1 MLRRRLVLVLVCA
14 AVAGVSVAQE
24 EPVSLSLDV
33 QGQAMVPLRSAAER
47 YTIGGG
53 GVLSALLDFDGPAYG
68 RGGIGYTVFPTAATG
83 TPPTNFI
90 TARVGAGTRLD
101 IDDSIDIRLGIL
113 GGAYLVIR
121 DDLVTGYPS
130 LGAEFSLSFN
140 LSPGFSLGLG
150 AGYDYHVG
158 SISVDNGFS
167 DQSAAEGLAVSLSAR
182 FVPGAAPAGPAP
194 MRRPRIEIRPPEFD
208 RVFPVFYRYYND
220 NPLGQVGFV
229 NNESE
234 QISNVKVSFF
244 VNQYMDAPKVGA
256 TFESIEPGEE
266 VTAPLLG
273 LFTESILDVTEGTSV
288 TAEVIVEYEVG
299 EDQLTAN
306 LTETLPI
313 LNRNNMTWDDDRRA
327 AAFVTPNDPTV
338 NRFSRN
344 IASAIRS
351 EGTTEVNE
359 KLRVAMAIF
368 EALRLYGMEYQ
379 IDPNSS
385 YIELSEN
392 ESALDFLQF
401 PQQTLDFRSGDCDDL
416 SILYA
421 ALLQSVGIRSA
432 FVTIPGHLYTA
443 FALDMDQ
450 EEAENT
456 FATTRDLVYVDGE
469 AWVPLEITLL
479 QENFLAAWS
488 TGAKQWR
495 ENRAADAARM
505 YPIEDAWTIYQPTG
519 FASQPLD
526 IRIPQT
532 TEVVPQYTD
541 VLGSFVRRE
550 IAPQV
555 AELEERI
562 EASNGNPR
570 LVNRLGTVYAR
581 YGLYEE
587 AQEQFLRAVA
597 EREYRPALINLGNLA
612 YLRDELDNALLY
624 YNRAYE
630 SRDDD
635 PLVLISMAR
644 VHFEREEYPPATE
657 KYREAE
663 LLDPDLAERYGYIV
677 SQNRD
682 DGRASSAQQRNEV
695 IWGEE

>member
-1 MLRRRLVLVLVCA
+1 MRRFFVLVFSLVSA
-14 AVAGVSVAQE
+14 FGVVAQS
-24 EPVSLSLDV
+24 EPAPLSIDV
-33 QGQAMVPLRSAAER
+33 QGQAMIPLRSAADR
-47 YTIGGG
+47 FTIGGG
-53 GVLSALLDFDGPAYG
+53 GVLSALLDFDGPVYG
-68 RGGIGYTVFPTAATG
+68 RGGIGYTIFPTVAAG
-83 TPPTNFI
+83 TSPTNFI
-90 TARVGAGTRLD
+90 TARIGAGTRLD
-101 IDDSIDIRLGIL
+101 IGDIMDIRLGLL
-113 GGAYLVIR
+113 GGAYLVVR
-121 DDLVTGYPS
+121 DDIVTGYPS
-130 LGAEFSLSFN
+130 LGAEFGLNFN
-140 LSPGFSLGLG
+140 LSPGFSIGVG

-158 SISVDNGFS
+158 SISFDNGLTE
-167 DQSAAEGLAVSLSAR
+167 QSAAEGLAVSLSAR

-194 MRRPRIEIRPPEFD
+194 PRRPQIEIQPPQFD
-208 RVFPVFYRYYND
+208 RIFPVFYRYYND
-220 NPLGQVGFV
+220 TPLGDVTFV

-234 QISNVKVSFF
+234 PISNVKVSFF
-244 VNQYMDAPKVGA
+244 VNQYMDAPKVSA
-256 TFESIEPGEE
+256 TYETLEPGAEI
-266 VTAPLLG
+266 TTPLLG
-273 LFTESILDVTEGTSV
+273 LFTESILGVTEGTSV
-288 TAEVIVEYEVG
+288 TSEVIVEYEVG
-299 EDQLTAN
+299 DRQLTAN
-306 LTETLPI
+306 LTETLPV
-313 LNRNNMTWDDDRRA
+313 LNRNNMTWDDDRKA

-344 IASAIRS
+344 ITAAIRN

-359 KLRVAMAIF
+359 KLRIAMGIF
-368 EALRLYGMEYQ
+368 EALRLYGMEYV

-432 FVTIPGHLYTA
+432 FITIPGHIYTA

-450 EEAENT
+450 EEAERT
-456 FATTRDLVYVDGE
+456 FATTRDLIFVDGE
-469 AWVPLEITLL
+469 TWVPLEITLL
-479 QENFLAAWS
+479 QEDFLAAWS

-495 ENRAADAARM
+495 ENRAAEAARM
-505 YPIEDAWTIYQPTG
+505 YPIEDAWSIYQPTG

-526 IRIPQT
+526 INIPST
-532 TEVVPQYTD
+532 TAVVPKYTD
-541 VLGSFVRRE
+541 VLRSFVQRE

-581 YGLYEE
+581 YGLYEQ

-612 YLRDELDNALLY
+612 YLRDELDEALSF

-635 PLVLISMAR
+635 PLVLISLAR
-644 VHFEREEYPPATE
+644 VHFDREEYPPATE

-663 LLDPDLAERYGYIV
+663 VLDPELAERFGYIV

-682 DGRASSAQQRNEV
+682 DARASSAQQRNEV
-695 IWGEE
+695 IWGDE